1 MSEANKAVAR
11 RYYEELW
18 EGNLGVAD
26 QIFAPKVIGHAMFI
40 NPVDTV
46 TGVPIQGSDESTP
59 EEEKAGVT
67 VWREELRG
75 LHATVNEILEDGDKV
90 IALDLQGIT
99 PAIRQKLQAEGILL
113 GKVKGKKKGE

>member
-90 IALDLQGIT
+90 IALYTLRATNQNGN
-99 PAIRQKLQAEGILL
+99 P
-113 GKVKGKKKGE
+113 V